1 MHILQ
6 TPKLTQ
12 KAYACNH
19 RTIHFDRPLVM
30 AIVNLT
36 PDSFYDGGKYTE
48 TEDVLRDVAAKVN
61 AGADI
66 IDIGAASSRPGADLL
81 SAEEEWKRM
90 ETALQAVRDKYPEV
104 LISVDTVHAS
114 VAEKAAYLGVDL
126 INDIS
131 GGKVDKDMLTAV
143 ARLNL
148 PYIMMHMNGVPK
160 NMGSLPEMTDAQNT
174 VYSFFKEQC
183 TQLIAKGFNKIILD
197 PGFGFGKS
205 LANNYELLGGLCT
218 FRELGYPLLAGVS
231 RKSMI
236 SKITHGTPVT
246 SLNGTS
252 VVNTIALLNGANILR
267 VHDVTEAVETIKL
280 VSFYLQCQDA
290 NISLP

>member
-19 RTIHFDRPLVM
+19 RTIHFYRPLVM

-36 PDSFYDGGKYTE
+36 PDSFYDGGKYSA
-48 TEDVLRDVAAKVN
+48 TEDILRDVAAKVN

-66 IDIGAASSRPGADLL
+66 IDIGAASSRPGAELL
-81 SAEEEWKRM
+81 TAEAEWQRM
-90 ETALQAVRDKYPEV
+90 ETALIAVRTHHPNV

-114 VAEKAAYLGVDL
+114 VAEKAAKLGVDI

-131 GGKVDKDMLTAV
+131 GGLLDSNMLGTV

-148 PYIMMHMNGVPK
+148 PYVMMHMNGTPK
-160 NMGSLPEMTDAQNT
+160 TMATLPEMAHAHSE
-174 VYSFFKEQC
+174 VYTFFKKQC
-183 TQLIAKGFNKIILD
+183 DQLTGLGFSKIILD

-205 LANNYELLGGLCT
+205 LANNYELLGNLSEY
-218 FRELGYPLLAGVS
+218 RALGFPLLVGVS

-236 SKITHGTPVT
+236 SKITSGTPVT
-246 SLNGTS
+246 ALNGTS
-252 VVNTIALLNGANILR
+252 VIHTIALLNGANILR
-267 VHDVTEAVETIKL
+267 VHDVKEAIEAIKL
-280 VSFYLQCQDA
+280 VSFYLQCQEV
-290 NISLP
+290 STS